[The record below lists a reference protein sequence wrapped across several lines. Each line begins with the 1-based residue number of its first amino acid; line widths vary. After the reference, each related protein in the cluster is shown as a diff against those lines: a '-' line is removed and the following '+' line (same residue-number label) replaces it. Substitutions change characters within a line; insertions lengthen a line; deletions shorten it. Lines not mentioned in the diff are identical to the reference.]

1 MSDKQPIDYFEFYLR
16 LVNNNTKAIKINEKK
31 KTLKKNAGKVNKD
44 KVPDNNKKPDAEG
57 LSVI

>member
-44 KVPDNNKKPDAEG
+44 KVPDNKNPDAEG